1 MQHFMIFGHFDYVMS
16 TGTPPMLLLDGEEE
30 DRAPAEASSLAY
42 GARHLPPRATT
53 FNNSD
58 ESSMHMES
66 NNPKRTIPNSQDSN
80 INNKQ
85 MKITHQRSGSEIPGW
100 GPNGHAMN
108 VPESGLFLGSLLP
121 NEFTSNSGLRS
132 TASSNTHVPGNA
144 NLFRG
149 NEFTLH
155 HAGLSV
161 MRDQMH
167 RNEAVNALIL
177 ANLYSPNGQRHGN
190 HSDFSFLDAVQ
201 SRQQSDVALQH
212 QLRNQ
217 LPSLAP
223 LNQMNHVLY
232 GNNSIHGANSSYPS
246 IMSGQDHGMTSS
258 EQLQSLLRQ
267 LQTSNNLQQNNQ
279 NLSSMVAEN
288 SSQIV
293 NAPSVEVPLYQQ
305 NLSQR
310 QSIFSNG
317 PPNLD
322 LALCVEGKIH
332 PYTERPVFSLG
343 ISEDPNWLS
352 EFHCFVRSDLV
363 EVFRASHDDVT
374 SRNNSISYQQVG
386 IRCRFCAHLPPSSRS
401 GRSSAF
407 PSSLRQ
413 IYQSFTMML
422 RDHFSNCEAIPSA
435 VLTEFNNLKDKP
447 AQGATDSKRYWIY
460 SAKKV
465 GMIDTNDGIM
475 MTQESRYEGSNMK
488 SFGTVVG
495 QNWEDDTLRNDSLVR
510 PSDRGHVSEFLFV
523 VMSQVQ
529 PIRLTETECIG
540 NRRSLQV
547 GLPGFGCRY
556 CCAQKRLGL
565 CRMFPAR
572 RRTLPQKVNDLYD
585 HLRRCTLC
593 PQAVKDSLEQS
604 KRQMTVSFR
613 ADQGS
618 NREFYD
624 RVWSRLGH
632 SGVSAGT

>member
-1 MQHFMIFGHFDYVMS
+1 MRFIFTADSCNSFMIFGHFDYVMS
-16 TGTPPMLLLDGEEE
+16 AGTPPMHTLEGEEE
-30 DRAPAEASSLAY
+30 GRASGLATSLAY
-42 GARHLPPRATT
+42 MSSTLVQANAH
-53 FNNSD
+53 NNTD
-58 ESSMHMES
+58 ELNLDMESSS
-66 NNPKRTIPNSQDSN
+66 QKRPAQNSQDSSLSH
-80 INNKQ
+80 KQ
-85 MKITHQRSGSEIPGW
+85 IKVTHQRSSSEIPGW

-108 VPESGLFLGSLLP
+108 VPDSGLFLGSLLP
-121 NEFTSNSGLRS
+121 NEFMSHNGLRS
-132 TASSNTHVPGNA
+132 TTSSSAQGSSNTH
-144 NLFRG
+144 LFRG
-149 NEFTLH
+149 NDFTLH

-190 HSDFSFLDAVQ
+190 HTDFSFLDAAQ
-201 SRQQSDVALQH
+201 SRQQTDVALQN

-217 LPSLAP
+217 
-223 LNQMNHVLY
+223 MNPPLY
-232 GNNSIHGANSSYPS
+232 GNSSMHGTNLSYPS
-246 IMSGQDHGMTSS
+246 IASGHDQGLSS
-258 EQLQSLLRQ
+258 SAQLQCLLRQ
-267 LQTSNNLQQNNQ
+267 LQRTNNLQQNNQ
-279 NLSSMVAEN
+279 NFSSMVAEN
-288 SSQIV
+288 NSQII
-293 NAPSVEVPLYQQ
+293 NAPSPENPMYTT
-305 NLSQR
+305 QR
-310 QSIFSNG
+310 PSLFING

-422 RDHFSNCEAIPSA
+422 RDHFSNCEAIPSS
-435 VLTEFNNLKDKP
+435 VLTEFNSLKDKP

-460 SAKKV
+460 SATKV

-495 QNWEDDTLRNDSLVR
+495 QNWEDDALRNDSLVR
-510 PSDRGHVSEFLFV
+510 PSDRGHVSEFLFI

-585 HLRRCTLC
+585 HLRRCSLC

-604 KRQMTVSFR
+604 KRQMTASFR